1 MKNSLTLT
9 FIGGGNMAGA
19 MLGGLLGNQCQPQ
32 NTLIID
38 PNETT
43 RARWEAQQVLAQAA
57 ASENLARY
65 KVWIYAVKPQAMQQA
80 IEATRAW
87 LQDDTLV
94 ISIAAG
100 LTTETIA
107 SWLAGSERDPQGIRL
122 IRCMPNTPALIRQGV
137 TGLYA
142 MPGASQQ
149 DRELAQSL
157 LQSVGQAIWVE
168 NEAQLDAV
176 TALSGSGPA
185 YVFLFI
191 ESLIAGGIELGL
203 TPEQAR
209 LLALETLKGASLLA
223 ASSEEP
229 PATLREKVTSKGG
242 TTAAALAVFEQ
253 GGLKDLVAR
262 AMRAANDRAAQMSQE
277 LGK

>member
-19 MLGGLLGNQCQPQ
+19 MLGGLLGNQCLPQ
-32 NTLIID
+32 NTLVID
-38 PNETT
+38 PNDAT
-43 RARWEAQQVLAQAA
+43 RARWEKQGVVTQAA
-57 ASENLARY
+57 PSDSLARC
-65 KVWIYAVKPQAMQQA
+65 KVWVYAVKPQAMQQA

-107 SWLAGSERDPQGIRL
+107 TWLAGADRDPQHVHL

-142 MPGASQQ
+142 MPGVSQE
-149 DRELAQSL
+149 DRALAQSV

-203 TPEQAR
+203 TPAQAR

-223 ASSEEP
+223 ASSEET

-253 GGLKDLVAR
+253 GALKELVAR